1 MSEHIEL
8 RRHGAVAEIRLNRPE
23 KRNALTRAMY
33 GAMADAIAAA
43 EADAGVRCLLLSGE
57 GASFSAGNDLADF
70 MTAPSLDPDTPV
82 MRFLRALSAAA
93 KPVVAAV
100 QGNAVGIGTTMLLHC
115 DIVVL
120 AEDAVLRMP
129 FVELGL
135 VPEAAAS
142 LILPR
147 LLGHVRTAELLMLA
161 QPLRAERAVEWGL
174 ANRVVSA
181 ASLHAEA
188 LSIAHALAAK
198 APNALRITKAL
209 IKDDTPGIAA
219 RLPKEGAH
227 FADLLASPELRE
239 AVSAFFEKRAPDFSK
254 AA

>member
-1 MSEHIEL
+1 MTEPVL
-8 RRHGAVAEIRLNRPE
+8 QRRHGAVAEIRLNRPE

-33 GAMADAIAAA
+33 AAMADALAAA
-43 EADAGVRCLLLSGE
+43 EADAGVRCHLISGE

-82 MRFLRALSAAA
+82 MRFLAALSGAA

-100 QGNAVGIGTTMLLHC
+100 QGHAVGIGTTMLLHC
-115 DIVVL
+115 DLVVL

-147 LLGHVRTAELLMLA
+147 LLGHPRAAELLMLA
-161 QPLRAERAVEWGL
+161 EPLPAARALAWGL
-174 ANRVVSA
+174 ANRVVPVA
-181 ASLHAEA
+181 ELHAQA
-188 LSIAHALAAK
+188 LALAQALAAK
-198 APNALRITKAL
+198 APGALRITKAL
-209 IKDDTPGIAA
+209 MKDDTPGIAA
-219 RLPKEGAH
+219 RLPMEGQH
-227 FADLLASPELRE
+227 FAQLLASPELKE
-239 AVSAFFEKRAPDFSK
+239 AVAAFFEKRTPDFSK

>member
-1 MSEHIEL
+1 MSEHVVL

-33 GAMADAIAAA
+33 AAMAEALAAA
-43 EADAGVRCLLLSGE
+43 EADAGVRCHLISGE
-57 GASFSAGNDLADF
+57 GASFTAGNDLADF

-82 MRFLRALSAAA
+82 MRFLAALSGAA

-100 QGNAVGIGTTMLLHC
+100 QGHAVGIGTTMLLHC
-115 DIVVL
+115 DLVVL

-147 LLGHVRTAELLMLA
+147 LLGHPRAAELLMLA
-161 QPLRAERAVEWGL
+161 EPLPAARALAWGL
-174 ANRVVSA
+174 ANRVVPVEEVHGEDRKS
-181 ASLHAEA
+181 
-188 LSIAHALAAK
+188 
-198 APNALRITKAL
+198 
-209 IKDDTPGIAA
+209 
-219 RLPKEGAH
+219 
-227 FADLLASPELRE
+227 
-239 AVSAFFEKRAPDFSK
+239 VV
-254 AA
+254 

>member
-1 MSEHIEL
+1 MSEHVVL

-33 GAMADAIAAA
+33 AAMADALAAA
-43 EADAGVRCLLLSGE
+43 EADAGVRCHAISGE

-82 MRFLRALSAAA
+82 MRFLAALSGAA

-100 QGNAVGIGTTMLLHC
+100 QGHAVGIGTTMLLHC

-147 LLGHVRTAELLMLA
+147 LLGHPRAAELLMLA
-161 QPLRAERAVEWGL
+161 EPLPAARALAWGL
-174 ANRVVSA
+174 ANRVVPA
-181 ASLHAEA
+181 AELHAQA
-188 LSIAHALAAK
+188 LALAGALAAR

-209 IKDDTPGIAA
+209 MKDDTPGIAA
-219 RLPKEGAH
+219 RLPMEGQH
-227 FADLLASPELRE
+227 FAQLLASPELKE
-239 AVSAFFEKRAPDFSK
+239 AVTAFFEKRAPDFSK